1 MGILTSAATG
11 SRGRVTIGQESVFG
25 QIVQPTHLFEL
36 VSESIQATETPI
48 ESAAIRGDRAK
59 HDITRGYLDVGGD
72 INGELAVSGFGLL
85 LYNTLGV
92 DYERL
97 NRVDGGYHS
106 RLEHGLEGAI
116 TIGSDYFLEFAHE
129 SILRFPDVTDS
140 QVKFVY
146 RDPSISALDS
156 IGVQQVSA
164 SVGYAYSESQGKA
177 LTHLTAVGA
186 LGVTLSLA
194 GVLDENGA
202 TVALDLSSIGVLYC
216 GQNKVPIRYDGITSV
231 VGTVV
236 TVDVL
241 AADQTAAAALTTLD
255 IVDVAPGLVMLDAD
269 ATSLQTLVEAA
280 IAAPGTT
287 DVVKGSWTYLFL
299 DDVAFPETVYDTIYT
314 HHMEASR
321 KLPAGMTVE
330 VDRDAAVFVYSGMKV
345 NSAAFT
351 FEPNA
356 NVTVAFSLLGREEY
370 AMAKLVND
378 ANIGDTS
385 ITVIDALHFP
395 SAGTITVGGSGVAE
409 TGITYTGK
417 TANADGTY
425 TLTGIPGAGSASIQY
440 SHRKGGHVDLRTTTA
455 VASPIAGTN
464 QPLVTFE
471 ATAYVNGSV
480 EEVLSASVTITN
492 NLNADKRGL
501 GDRFRLEIVE
511 ERRMVEGNFNV
522 EFDDGHNYRKFID
535 GEFFFVE
542 IRCVSEQEDDCGEG
556 VDLTG
561 VLGQMYFIM
570 PRVRYGGTT
579 PNIEG
584 ESYITHDLPMMAKW
598 DDCYNTPDVLIIL
611 VNRLEEDVVAN

>member
-25 QIVQPTHLFEL
+25 RIVQPTHLFEL

-92 DYERL
+92 DYEPL
-97 NRVDGGYHS
+97 NRVDGGYHA
-106 RLEHGLEGAI
+106 RLERDLEA
-116 TIGSDYFLEFAHE
+116 TVLIGSDYFVEFAPE
-129 SILRFPDVTDS
+129 TVLRFPDVAAS

-146 RDPSISALDS
+146 RNPSISALDS
-156 IGVQQVSA
+156 IGVEAVA
-164 SVGYAYSESQGKA
+164 ADEGFAYSESQEKA
-177 LTHLTAVGA
+177 LTYVTAKAATTLT
-186 LGVTLSLA
+186 LA
-194 GVLDENGA
+194 GVLNESGA
-202 TVALDLSSIGVLYC
+202 LVALDLASKGLLYV
-216 GQNKVPIRYDGITSV
+216 GQNKIPVRYVSV
-231 VGTVV
+231 AAGGGATVIA
-236 TVDVL
+236 TIL
-241 AADQTAAAALTTLD
+241 AADQAIVASDVNVGD
-255 IVDVAPGLVMLDAD
+255 IVDVAPGLVVLDG
-269 ATSLQTLVEAA
+269 ATTLQVAIDAA
-280 IAAPGTT
+280 IAAPGTSP
-287 DVVKGSWTYLFL
+287 VLKGSWTYLFL
-299 DDVAFPETVYDTIYT
+299 DDVAFTAAAYDTIYT

-330 VDRDAAVFVYSGMKV
+330 VDRDAAVFIYSGMKV

-356 NVTVAFSLLGREEY
+356 NVTVAFSLLGREEFSI
-370 AMAKLVND
+370 AKLVQD
-378 ANIGDTS
+378 VSIGDTS
-385 ITVIDALHFP
+385 ITVIDATHFP
-395 SAGTITVGGSGVAE
+395 TAGTISVGGSGVVE

-417 TANADGTY
+417 TVNGDGTI
-425 TLTGIPGAGSASIQY
+425 TLTGIPASGAASIQY
-440 SHRKGGHVDLRTTTA
+440 IHRTGGNVDLRTSTA
-455 VASPIAGTN
+455 IADVITGSN

-471 ATAYVNGSV
+471 ATAYVDGSV
-480 EEVLSASVTITN
+480 LEVLSASVTITN

-511 ERRMVEGNFNV
+511 ERRMVEGSFNV
-522 EFDDGHNYRKFID
+522 EFDNGENYRKFID
-535 GEFFFVE
+535 GTFFFVE
-542 IRCVSEQEDDCGEG
+542 IRCVSEQEDDCGQG
-556 VDLTG
+556 VDETG
-561 VLGQMYFIM
+561 VLGQMYLIM

-598 DDCYNTPDVLIIL
+598 DDCYNTADVIIIL
-611 VNRLEEDVVAN
+611 VNRLEEDVVA